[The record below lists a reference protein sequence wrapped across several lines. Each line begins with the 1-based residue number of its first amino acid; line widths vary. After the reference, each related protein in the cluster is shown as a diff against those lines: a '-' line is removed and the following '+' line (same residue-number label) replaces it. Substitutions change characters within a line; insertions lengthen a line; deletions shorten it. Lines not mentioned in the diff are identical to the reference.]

1 MSRKFTKTC
10 VSAFLTALSQTGNQ
24 TLAAERAR
32 VSRSWVTLQR
42 SADPAFDAA
51 VRAAIDAARVALRAQ
66 VEAGAEAGSG
76 AGADARVEAQRGGTC
91 KPARGLAYL
100 DGVELVVR
108 GTGGSVLGPTP
119 RGGKRVQVARARA
132 GQWSPR
138 TEERFLAALTASCNV
153 KAACAEVGLTPA
165 SAYNHR
171 QRWPRFAERWAA
183 AVEVGYTQLEFALI
197 EAGCNPLS
205 GAGLSGV
212 APLTGMT
219 FAQALHLLHMHKHAA
234 RGLGKRPGL
243 PPRADDIEAVRAE
256 LIRRVAI
263 HERKAALDAAW
274 PGSGGYCAL

>member
-1 MSRKFTKTC
+1 MSAKFGA
-10 VSAFLTALSQTGNQ
+10 SRRRAFLTALSQTGNQ

-66 VEAGAEAGSG
+66 VEAGAGAGSG
-76 AGADARVEAQRGGTC
+76 AGAEAQRGGTC

-108 GTGGSVLGPTP
+108 GTGGSVLGPTSG
-119 RGGKRVQVARARA
+119 GGKRVQVARARA

-205 GAGLSGV
+205 GAGLSAV

-243 PPRADDIEAVRAE
+243 PPRADDIEAVRAD
-256 LIRRVAI
+256 LIRRLAI
-263 HERKAALDAAW
+263 HERKAAFDADRISHA
-274 PGSGGYCAL
+274 P

>member
-1 MSRKFTKTC
+1 MSARIGARRRR
-10 VSAFLTALSQTGNQ
+10 AFLTALSQTGNQ

-66 VEAGAEAGSG
+66 AG
-76 AGADARVEAQRGGTC
+76 AGAEAQRGGTC

-108 GTGGSVLGPTP
+108 GTGGSVLGPTQ

-171 QRWPRFAERWAA
+171 QRWPRFAERWAT

-256 LIRRVAI
+256 LIRRLAI
-263 HERKAALDAAW
+263 HERKAALDNDVAA
-274 PGSGGYCAL
+274 

>member
-1 MSRKFTKTC
+1 M
-10 VSAFLTALSQTGNQ
+10 
-24 TLAAERAR
+24 
-32 VSRSWVTLQR
+32 
-42 SADPAFDAA
+42 
-51 VRAAIDAARVALRAQ
+51 
-66 VEAGAEAGSG
+66 
-76 AGADARVEAQRGGTC
+76 
-91 KPARGLAYL
+91 
-100 DGVELVVR
+100 
-108 GTGGSVLGPTP
+108 
-119 RGGKRVQVARARA
+119 ARARA

-171 QRWPRFAERWAA
+171 QRWPRFAERWAT

-243 PPRADDIEAVRAE
+243 PPRADDIKAVRAE
-256 LIRRVAI
+256 LIRRLAI
-263 HERKAALDAAW
+263 HERKAALDNDVAA
-274 PGSGGYCAL
+274 